1 MTAPGAP
8 RSVSHAAP
16 GDGRGGLEAVRALVN
31 VGRRGE
37 ANAELLALEPGLQG
51 DARGLQAAG
60 EVFLANARF
69 DDALRCYR
77 RAADLAPRDPGVLYN
92 LASVLVA
99 CGDLVGAEHAYDQV
113 VALDPLDGDAC
124 YNRATLRKWGT
135 VDNHIDQMTA
145 AVARVRQPGAEA
157 ALCYALAKE
166 YEDLGDASAAW
177 TWLARGAARRRSL
190 LSYKVE
196 ADLATMTQIAQVFD
210 APTTACAATRP
221 ASAGPVF
228 VLGLPRSGTT
238 LVDRILSAHSQVE
251 SLGEISDF
259 ALSLVRTVGPAV
271 DKGDMVARSGRMD
284 FERLGQAY
292 RDSLTAY
299 GRAAPMV
306 IDKTPANYLYIGL
319 IALSLPEARIVHV
332 RRDPMDNG
340 YALFKTLFR
349 TGCPYSYSQADL
361 GQYIGAYHR
370 LMAHWR
376 DVLRGRMVEIDYE
389 ALVEDQAGESR
400 RLVEVLGLTW
410 EPACLDFH
418 ANPAPAATASA
429 AQVRRPIYRDSLSLW
444 RRYEA
449 ELAPLAQSLKAQG
462 VA

>member
-1 MTAPGAP
+1 MTNPGAP
-8 RSVSHAAP
+8 RSIGQPAS
-16 GDGRGGLEAVRALVN
+16 GDGRGELEAVRALVHS
-31 VGRRGE
+31 GRRDE
-37 ANAELLALEPGLQG
+37 ANRRLLALEPGLSG

-60 EVFLANARF
+60 EIFMANARF
-69 DDALRCYR
+69 EDALRCYSQ
-77 RAADLAPRDPGVLYN
+77 AAALAPRDPGALYN
-92 LASVLVA
+92 LGSVLVA
-99 CGDLVGAEHAYDQV
+99 CGDLASAEHAFDQV
-113 VALDPLDGDAC
+113 IALDPSDGDAF
-124 YNRATLRKWGT
+124 YNRATLRRWSPAE
-135 VDNHIDQMTA
+135 NHLAEMAA
-145 AVARVRQPGAEA
+145 AVERVRRPGAEA
-157 ALCYALAKE
+157 ALCYALAKQ
-166 YEDLGDASAAW
+166 YEDLGDASASW
-177 TWLARGAARRRSL
+177 SWLARGAARRRSL
-190 LSYKVE
+190 LSYRVE
-196 ADLATMTQIAQVFD
+196 ADLATMAQIAEVFD
-210 APTTACAATRP
+210 AATMAAVRSRHAP
-221 ASAGPVF
+221 SGPVF

-259 ALSLVRTVGPAV
+259 ALSLVRTVGRAT

-284 FERLGQAY
+284 FAALGQTY

-299 GRAAPMV
+299 GRAAPLV

-340 YALFKTLFR
+340 YALLKTLFR
-349 TGCPYSYSQADL
+349 TGCPYSYSQSDL

-370 LMAHWR
+370 LMDHWR
-376 DVLRGRMVEIDYE
+376 TVLPGRMVEIDYE
-389 ALVEDQAGESR
+389 TLVGDQAGESR
-400 RLVEVLGLTW
+400 RLVESLGLAW

-449 ELAPLAQSLKAQG
+449 ELQPLAQSLRAQG
-462 VA
+462 LA